1 MKTVI
6 IVLVIFSFGRVNLTL
21 GQQSIQYGS
30 NDGKYVSIYNT
41 KVYYEEYGKGTPL
54 LMIHG
59 GTASINSFRKVI
71 PDLSKRF
78 RVIAVDSPGHGRS
91 QQSDTLSCQ
100 IITDYFSKLIDILKL
115 DSVYVIGLS
124 DGGIVAQLLAADRPD
139 KIKRAIASGAQF
151 DYSGYNKST
160 KQFVDN
166 FSPEVVEKDWGSWV
180 KDYQSAAYDGNDWR
194 DFILDVKK
202 MWSEKVMVPIEKVK
216 KIRSRFLIV
225 LGDRDMITI
234 EHGIEMYNSITGS
247 EFLVL
252 PNTSHDVF
260 NEQPEL
266 VNKIA
271 IEFLTKK

>member
-6 IVLVIFSFGRVNLTL
+6 IVFVILSFGRVNLAL

-41 KVYYEEYGKGTPL
+41 EVYYEEYGKGIPL

-59 GTASINSFRKVI
+59 GTVSLYSFRKVI
-71 PDLSKRF
+71 PDLSKKF
-78 RVIAVDSPGHGRS
+78 RVIAVDTPGHGRS
-91 QQSDTLSCQ
+91 QQSDTLSYQ
-100 IITDYFSKLIDILKL
+100 LITNYFSKLIDILKL
-115 DSVYVIGLS
+115 DSVYIIGSS
-124 DGGIVAQLLAADRPD
+124 DGGVVAQLLAADRPD
-139 KIKRAIASGAQF
+139 KIKRAISAGAQF
-151 DYSGYNKST
+151 GYRGFTKSGE
-160 KQFVDN
+160 QLVDN
-166 FSPEVVEKDWGSWV
+166 LSPEVVEKDWGSWV
-180 KDYQSAAYDGNDWR
+180 KNYQSAAYDGNDWR
-194 DFILDVKK
+194 DFVLDVKK
-202 MWSEKVMVPIEKVK
+202 MWSEKVYVPIEKVK
-216 KIRSRFLIV
+216 KIKSRFLIV
-225 LGDRDMITI
+225 LGDRDLITI
-234 EHGIEMYNSITGS
+234 EHGIEMYNSITGG